1 MASINSR
8 TPSSTNVRRGEQR
21 RGGGIGESIASRT
34 VRRCTPYF
42 SASARIDI
50 SLRCASNRIAA

>member
-1 MASINSR
+1 LRGAARSATSIASINSR
-8 TPSSTNVRRGEQR
+8 TASSTGTGRGDVR

-34 VRRCTPYF
+34 VRRCTPYL

-50 SLRCASNRIAA
+50 